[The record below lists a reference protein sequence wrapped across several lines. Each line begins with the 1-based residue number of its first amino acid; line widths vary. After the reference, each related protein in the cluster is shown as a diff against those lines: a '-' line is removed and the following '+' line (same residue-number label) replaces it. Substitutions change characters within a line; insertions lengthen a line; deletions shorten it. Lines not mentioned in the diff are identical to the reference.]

1 MSDKA
6 PDQLK
11 REIEQREKPGEFN
24 SLDRGTDAISDNASI
39 GVDSIEQYTLIANR
53 VISDSK
59 VEKSLKRE
67 SRLIS
72 TTSLNDYEAFVKSLS
87 DPAGRNLKS
96 VSQNTKKLL
105 TRCAEGPEATADLPL
120 YFDQS
125 DPTQKAAKKF
135 MLHLHP
141 SEIISSSD
149 VSKNN
154 FRTGAIVNQT
164 YKDNNR
170 NSIQIESVKSKSF
183 PINNNLTLERPT
195 GGSISAFTSGSPIN
209 GVSYVESNS
218 SVMPVAPEASLDIV
232 KIKEEKIWSP
242 KFSPLA
248 VGSSK
253 YTKIVVGSKFGPRP
267 NPFGGSTPGFH
278 SGIDMWVR
286 ALGPITAID
295 DGVVS
300 SVSTPQRDVAMRSK
314 SEKGKPLGHTT
325 KGGATVIIYH
335 DSSDNNIKFRSGYC
349 HMMKIIVK
357 KGQKVKAGEIIGFV
371 GGGVYGYTSP
381 NEKYDPPAKRFYC
394 SWPGG
399 GGSTGPHLHFS
410 LSKVVN
416 GKKTKVD
423 PLMFEYPNATTIS
436 DEQYNKYIVEN
447 TKYINAKK
455 KELVSLHEK
464 VTGKK
469 LKPKG

>member
-1 MSDKA
+1 MTKT
-6 PDQLK
+6 PDQIK
-11 REIEQREKPGEFN
+11 RDVEQREKPGEFN
-24 SLDRGTDAISDNASI
+24 NLDRGTDAISDNASI

-72 TTSLNDYEAFVKSLS
+72 TTSLNDYEAFIKSLS
-87 DPAGRNLKS
+87 DPNGRKLKS
-96 VSQNTKKLL
+96 VSQNSKKLL
-105 TRCAEGPEATADLPL
+105 TRCAEGPEATAELPL

-125 DPTQKAAKKF
+125 DSKQKAAKKF

-141 SEIISSSD
+141 SEIMTASEA
-149 VSKNN
+149 SKKS
-154 FRTGAIVNQT
+154 FRPGAIVNQT

-170 NSIQIESVKSKSF
+170 NSIQIESVKGKGF
-183 PINNNLTLERPT
+183 PIDNNLTIERPT
-195 GGSISAFTSGSPIN
+195 GGSINAFTSGSPIN

-218 SVMPVAPEASLDIV
+218 STMPVAPESSPDVV

-242 KFSPLA
+242 KFAPLA

-253 YTKIVVGSKFGPRP
+253 YTKIVVGSKFGPRGI
-267 NPFGGSTPGFH
+267 PFGGSGKGFH

-286 ALGPITAID
+286 ALGPIIAVD
-295 DGVVS
+295 DGIVN
-300 SVSTPQRDVAMRSK
+300 SVKTPKADIAERYVD
-314 SEKGKPLGHTT
+314 EKGKPLGNTK

-335 DSSDNNIKFRSGYC
+335 ETSDPNIKMRTGYC
-349 HMMKIIVK
+349 HMMKITVK
-357 KGQKVKAGEIIGFV
+357 KGQKVTAGDIIGFV

-381 NEKYDPPAKRFYC
+381 NNYYNPPATTFYC
-394 SWPGG
+394 TWPGG

-436 DEQYNKYIVEN
+436 DEQFKKYIVEN

-455 KELVSLHEK
+455 KELVSHHEK
-464 VTGKK
+464 VTGQK
-469 LKPKG
+469 LKPKGG